1 MLWRKRGRHQSGGLE
16 IPTTSQQRKEF
27 RRQLVTGLKSREF
40 SFSQFV
46 ADHNVPRDDADAVA
60 EKLLSQLFR
69 RSLEDGVLTSQERGR
84 LNRLAGRLEI
94 SKSGREAVLRRT
106 GVQELKDKMQAAAD
120 DGVVTSEESAEIAQ
134 LRQTLGL
141 GVAMTSTIDG
151 SVLKKTG
158 KYERTAS
165 ASAVLA
171 DVEAIRSLD
180 AEAEHKVRFWTGIL
194 CLSILPLAGGFV
206 MFAAEWV
213 PAGAGLAAIGL
224 VTLVTAIVKR
234 SQYGQLD
241 VEDRRYEL
249 VAGML
254 NYLSRDMAADEQVSV
269 SIDFRAHNHKS
280 KFQKKGKVG
289 HWNAMFHVDPWMVMK
304 GRLLDGTKY
313 AVSMIE
319 KQQDR
324 YRTKR
329 SASGKLKTKRKT
341 KNASEAVL
349 TLKVKQKR
357 YPELS
362 AHTSTVDAS
371 SVRLPGWVS
380 VKTVGVE
387 EEGLTLRSTTKLGW
401 DVYSPGER
409 EQKHDGVH
417 WMVMKF
423 MYLYSLL
430 NQAKKA

>member
-1 MLWRKRGRHQSGGLE
+1 M
-16 IPTTSQQRKEF
+16 
-27 RRQLVTGLKSREF
+27 SRD
-40 SFSQFV
+40 
-46 ADHNVPRDDADAVA
+46 AADAVA
-60 EKLLSQLFR
+60 EKLLSQMFR
-69 RSLEDGVLTSQERGR
+69 RSLEDGVITAQERAR

-94 SKSGREAVLRRT
+94 SKSGREAVFCRT
-106 GVQELKDKMQAAAD
+106 GVQELKEKVQTAAD

-151 SVLKKTG
+151 SVLIKTG

-171 DVEAIRSLD
+171 DVEAIRGLD
-180 AEAEHKVRFWTGIL
+180 AEAERQVRFWTGIL
-194 CLSILPLAGGFV
+194 TAGVVGLIAGFF
-206 MFAAEWV
+206 MFVAELV
-213 PAGAGLAAIGL
+213 LAGAGLSAVGL

-234 SQYGQLD
+234 SQYGKQD
-241 VEDRRYEL
+241 VDDRRYEL
-249 VAGML
+249 VAGTL
-254 NYLSRDMAADEQVSV
+254 KYLSRDMAADEQVSV
-269 SIDFRAHNHKS
+269 SIDFRPHNHKS
-280 KFQKKGKVG
+280 KFLEQGKAG
-289 HWNAMFHVDPWMVMK
+289 IWNAKFYVDPWMVMK
-304 GRLLDGTKY
+304 GRFLDGTKY

-324 YRTKR
+324 HRTKR
-329 SASGKLKTKRKT
+329 SASGKLKTKTKT
-341 KNASEAVL
+341 KNASEAVV

-362 AHTSTVDAS
+362 AHAATVDTS

-387 EEGLTLRSTTKLGW
+387 EEGLTLHSTTKLGW

-417 WMVMKF
+417 WIAMKF

-430 NQAKKA
+430 NQAKKAKHK